1 MAVLII
7 QRMPPM
13 FTTEQ
18 YDEVNKRLGDET
30 PEGLIS
36 HTLAISEGKAVMADV
51 WESREKFDAFREGR
65 LNPAVKDL
73 VGAEAFE
80 QMPTPDRDFYEV
92 HEHQHA

>member
-18 YDEVNKRLGDET
+18 YEQVNQRLGDEA
-30 PEGLIS
+30 PDGLIS
-36 HTLAISEGKAVMADV
+36 HTLGTSDGKSVMADV

-65 LNPAVKDL
+65 LNPALEDL
-73 VGAEAFE
+73 VGSETFS
-80 QMPTPDRDFYEV
+80 QMPTPDREFYEV
-92 HEHQHA
+92 ADHQHS

>member
-1 MAVLII
+1 MAVLVI

-18 YDEVNKRLGDET
+18 YDQVNERLGDEP

-36 HTLAISEGKAVMADV
+36 HTLGTSEGQAVMADV

-65 LNPAVKDL
+65 LNPALKGL
-73 VGAEAFE
+73 VGSEIFA
-80 QMPTPDRDFYEV
+80 QLPTPEREFYEV
-92 HEHQHA
+92 HDHQHS

>member
-18 YDEVNKRLGDET
+18 YEQVNQRLGDEP

-36 HTLAISEGKAVMADV
+36 HTLGTSEDQAVMADV

-65 LNPAVKDL
+65 LNPALEDL
-73 VGAEAFE
+73 VGSEMFK
-80 QMPTPDRDFYEV
+80 QLPTPEREFYGV
-92 HEHQHA
+92 HDHQHS